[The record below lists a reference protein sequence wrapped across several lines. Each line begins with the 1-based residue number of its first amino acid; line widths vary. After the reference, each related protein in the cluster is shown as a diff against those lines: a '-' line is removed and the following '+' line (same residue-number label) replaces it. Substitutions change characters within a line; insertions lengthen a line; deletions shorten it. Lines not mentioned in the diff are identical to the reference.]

1 MNPIILALDFS
12 DLNQADEMVGKV
24 RNHIGM
30 IKIGPE
36 LFNAYGR
43 EALELGPKHHVPIFL
58 DLKLHDI
65 PNTVAK
71 TVDLI
76 TTRFSEQYRIKFLTV
91 HAFGGSE
98 MLKAAIGTAKGSN
111 TEIAV
116 VTLLTSVDSSDLHS
130 FGFRD
135 CREGI
140 KTVDLALTA
149 FNSGAR
155 TFVAAPS
162 QIHLMRKHL
171 DEPNEL
177 VTLITPGI
185 RATDA
190 LPDDQ
195 KRTKPISFAIRNG
208 ADWVVVGRPITQSQ
222 DPELAAQSLL
232 AQALKAQK

>member
-1 MNPIILALDFS
+1 MNPIALALDF
-12 DLNQADEMVGKV
+12 DTLEKADEMLSKV
-24 RNHIGM
+24 RDHIGM

-36 LFNAYGR
+36 LFHAYGR
-43 EALELGPKHHVPIFL
+43 EALELGPKYHVPIFL

-71 TVDLI
+71 TLDVLLS
-76 TTRFSEQYRIKFLTV
+76 RYSEQYKIKFITV
-91 HAFGGSE
+91 HAFGGNE
-98 MLKAAIGTAKGSN
+98 MIKAAIGTAKGSD

-116 VTLLTSVDSSDLHS
+116 VTLLTSIDSRDLGS

-149 FNSGAR
+149 FKAGAR
-155 TFVAAPS
+155 SFVAAPT

-171 DEPNEL
+171 DKPGQK

-185 RATDA
+185 RATDS

-208 ADWVVVGRPITQSQ
+208 SDWVVVGRPITQAT
-222 DPELAAQSLL
+222 DPDLAAKTLL
-232 AQALKAQK
+232 AQALKARI